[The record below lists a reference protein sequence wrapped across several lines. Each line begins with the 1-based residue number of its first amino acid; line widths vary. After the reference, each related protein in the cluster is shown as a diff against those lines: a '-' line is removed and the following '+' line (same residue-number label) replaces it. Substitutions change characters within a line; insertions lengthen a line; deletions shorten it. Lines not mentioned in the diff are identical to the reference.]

1 MRFSH
6 LVILTALLFAKS
18 PDAFT
23 SDLSGRVVV
32 YNNENGL
39 PQNTVSCI
47 AFDRHGAL
55 WVGTNGGLVRFDG
68 RNFDQIGKQ
77 IGNPRIVNILRSYAD
92 TIWILDENLTLYYY
106 DESSAQL
113 LLHTEKLEDQSEFL
127 KENILGGEFL
137 GVQADIGSRSFT
149 YPLEIQST
157 SSENSLY
164 SSSSDTFLVYLDEYM
179 RVIPDL
185 PRSAKFTV
193 VENFLVAKRGRNQIG
208 VFHKGKHQYDINGL
222 RGNGQID
229 LDSFW
234 ERAYFFNSEGGS
246 FAIYDGFLYELRLD
260 NKGLKL
266 SKEMSGVPAAK
277 NIRTALYRK
286 SDKVLVIG
294 TNVDGLMIVTPLVFK
309 SFLIDRPY
317 DPVSNAKY
325 ESNNIYS
332 MIEYAPGKLL
342 ASNGMI
348 YEGEQYTQFLPQNMI
363 DPYLL
368 YQSQDGK
375 IWYFNTESRLVALDR
390 DWKEQVSIPFQR
402 FLISM
407 VEAVPGTYYVIDPD
421 FVFKIVC
428 ENNNCEVRDK
438 IASGVEY
445 SLTKI
450 FKYSDTILWLS
461 GNKGLLELNTVNNK
475 IKQVPGSGKIHYRDI
490 QRSAATGNIW
500 VGTYGFGFFLYKD
513 SLMLPLHLDKG
524 GYLLHAHTF
533 LPDKNGFLWISTN
546 NGVFQVLESD
556 LIAYTEGRSRDVY
569 YHYYD
574 RSYGFYSNE
583 FNGGGSNS
591 GYIASDGSLY
601 FASLNGLVSL
611 RPDNLNPLT
620 PKQPLITEYIKV
632 NGMPFNLQ
640 GGKLELQPNFNTLQI
655 KLSSPYF
662 GHSYN
667 LHVQYRVLGLDST
680 WRELPSDML
689 LQLPNINPG
698 EYKIEFIKL
707 NGFGVDNFETLTL
720 PFSVKPY
727 FYRRPLFYVFLAIL
741 VILIGY
747 GSVRW
752 RIKSLESSKKMLEQ
766 IVQMRTATLQTALD
780 EVRQHQQ
787 TLVGK
792 QEAFQAA
799 FQVVMHD
806 LVSPLRFLRRLSHK
820 IRDDY
825 GKMSGAEVQRDLE
838 TMQASAMQAEQF
850 TRDLLVWMKAQEQ
863 RMSFK
868 LDLCNPAELVKKN
881 LLLYQWIAEEKG
893 IHLEI
898 EEPVDETDILINA
911 ELVGI
916 ILRNILD
923 NAVKNTQTGSVR
935 IRAEVR
941 NHQLQLQIRDTGIG
955 MNQQAVQHLN
965 AGRIPYHLE
974 QDKHLGMRLIFD
986 ILQIIDGRFQIES
999 KIGKGTAVSVIIPI
1013 ALDEVSPAL

>member
-6 LVILTALLFAKS
+6 LAILTVLLLTKS
-18 PDAFT
+18 LDAFT
-23 SDLSGRVVV
+23 SELSSRVVI

-47 AFDRHGAL
+47 AFDRHGVL

-68 RNFDQIGKQ
+68 RNFDPVGQQIGD
-77 IGNPRIVNILRSYAD
+77 PRIVNILRSYAD
-92 TIWILDENLTLYYY
+92 TIWILDENLTVYYY

-113 LLHTEKLEDQSEFL
+113 LLHMERLKDQAQFL
-127 KENILGGEFL
+127 KENVLGGEYL
-137 GVQADIGSRSFT
+137 GVQADVGSRSFT
-149 YPLEIQST
+149 YPLEFRST
-157 SSENSLY
+157 FSESSLY
-164 SSSSDTFLVYLDEYM
+164 SSSSDSFLVYLDEYL
-179 RVIPDL
+179 RVLDL
-185 PRSAKFTV
+185 PRSSAFAIVGNYLLAKWQ
-193 VENFLVAKRGRNQIG
+193 NSRIG
-208 VFHKGKHQYDINGL
+208 VFNKGKHQYDILGL
-222 RGNGQID
+222 SDSGQID

-234 ERAYFFNSEGGS
+234 ELAYFFNSEGGS
-246 FAIYDGFLYELRLD
+246 YAIYEGALYELSLD
-260 NKGLKL
+260 NKKLKL
-266 SKEMSGVPAAK
+266 SKEISGVPDAK

-294 TNVDGLMIVTPLVFK
+294 TNVDGMMIVTPSVFK

-317 DPVSNAKY
+317 DPVANAKY
-325 ESNNIYS
+325 EWNNIYS

-348 YEGEQYTQFLPQNMI
+348 YEGDQYRQLLPQNMI

-375 IWYFNTESRLVALDR
+375 IWYFNTESRLVALDM

-402 FLISM
+402 FLIGM
-407 VEAVPGTYYVIDPD
+407 VETTPGTYFAIDPE
-421 FVFKIVC
+421 FIFKIVC
-428 ENNNCEVRDK
+428 ENNNCKVRYK
-438 IASGVEY
+438 LPVGVDY

-475 IKQVPGSGKIHYRDI
+475 IKPVPGSGKIHYRDI
-490 QRSAATGNIW
+490 QRSAATGNLW
-500 VGTYGFGFFLYKD
+500 VGSYGSGFFLYKD
-513 SLMLPLHLDKG
+513 SLMLPMPLDKG
-524 GYLLHAHTF
+524 RYLLHAHTF
-533 LPDKNGFLWISTN
+533 LPDKKGFLWISTN
-546 NGVFQVLESD
+546 NGIFQVRESD
-556 LIAYTEGRSRDVY
+556 LIANAEGRSRQIY

-611 RPDNLNPLT
+611 NPDNLNPLT
-620 PKQPLITEYIKV
+620 PKQPLVIEYVKV
-632 NGMPFNLQ
+632 NDISINFK
-640 GGKLELQPNFNTLQI
+640 GKALELQPDFNTMQI
-655 KLSSPYF
+655 KLSSSYF
-662 GHSYN
+662 GHAYN
-667 LHVQYRVLGLDST
+667 LSIQYRVLGLDST
-680 WRELPSDML
+680 WRELPSDMS

-698 EYKIEFIKL
+698 EYRIQFTKL

-720 PFSVKPY
+720 PFSVVPY
-727 FYRRPLFYVFLAIL
+727 FYRRPLFYVFVAML

-747 GSVRW
+747 GSIRW
-752 RIKSLESSKKMLEQ
+752 RIKSLESSKKRLEQ
-766 IVQMRTATLQTALD
+766 IVEKRTLTLQFALD

-787 TLVGK
+787 TLVGR

-825 GKMSGAEVQRDLE
+825 GRMSGEELNRDLE
-838 TMQASAMQAEQF
+838 TMQASATQAEQF

-863 RMSFK
+863 RISFK

-893 IHLEI
+893 IRLEI

-911 ELVGI
+911 ELAGI

-941 NHQLQLQIRDTGIG
+941 NHELQLQIRDTGIG
-955 MNQQAVQHLN
+955 MDKQAVQHLN
-965 AGRIPYHLE
+965 AGRIPHHLE

-999 KIGKGTAVSVIIPI
+999 EIGKGTTVSVIIPVAI
-1013 ALDEVSPAL
+1013 DEVSPAR